1 MNIDKNEFR
10 KFAAGH
16 CYVPKERVDNYI
28 AHIESS
34 SIPHAMTPYITEE
47 RELRVSQMD
56 VFSRLMIDR
65 IIFMGAPVE
74 SNIANIVQAQLLFL
88 QSVDPKKDIHMYI
101 NSPGGEVYAGL
112 GIYDTMQLISPD
124 VATICTGMALSF
136 GAILLCGGAKGK
148 RSALT
153 HARVMLHQPL
163 GGVQGQ
169 ASDIEITA
177 NQVLKI
183 KKELYDIIAQHSGQS
198 YQKVH
203 DVSDRDHWMVA
214 AEAKEFGI
222 IDEVLT

>member
-1 MNIDKNEFR
+1 
-10 KFAAGH
+10 
-16 CYVPKERVDNYI
+16 
-28 AHIESS
+28 
-34 SIPHAMTPYITEE
+34 
-47 RELRVSQMD
+47 
-56 VFSRLMIDR
+56 
-65 IIFMGAPVE
+65 MGAPVE

-88 QSVDPKKDIHMYI
+88 QSVDPKKDIQLYI

-136 GAILLCGGAKGK
+136 GAILLCGGAAGK
-148 RSALT
+148 RSALE

-183 KKELYDIIAQHSGQS
+183 KKELYDIIAKHSGQS
-198 YQKVH
+198 YQRVH

-222 IDEVLT
+222 IDDVLI

>member
-16 CYVPKERVDNYI
+16 CCVPKERVDNYI

-88 QSVDPKKDIHMYI
+88 NIP
-101 NSPGGEVYAGL
+101 
-112 GIYDTMQLISPD
+112 T
-124 VATICTGMALSF
+124 
-136 GAILLCGGAKGK
+136 
-148 RSALT
+148 
-153 HARVMLHQPL
+153 
-163 GGVQGQ
+163 
-169 ASDIEITA
+169 
-177 NQVLKI
+177 
-183 KKELYDIIAQHSGQS
+183 
-198 YQKVH
+198 KVH
-203 DVSDRDHWMVA
+203 HRFRTKVHQ
-214 AEAKEFGI
+214 I
-222 IDEVLT
+222 

>member
-1 MNIDKNEFR
+1 MIIDKNEFR
-10 KFAAGH
+10 KFAVGH
-16 CYVPKERVDNYI
+16 CYAQKDLVDHYISSVER
-28 AHIESS
+28 SR
-34 SIPHAMTPYITEE
+34 IPLAMTPYITEE

-65 IIFMGAPVE
+65 VIFMGAAVE

-136 GAILLCGGAKGK
+136 GAILLCGGAPGK
-148 RSALT
+148 RSALE

-183 KKELYDIIAQHSGQS
+183 KKELYDIIAKHSGQS
-198 YQKVH
+198 YQRVH

-222 IDEVLT
+222 IDDVLT

>member
-183 KKELYDIIAQHSGQS
+183 KKELCDIIAKHSGQS

-203 DVSDRDHWMVA
+203 DISDRDHWMVA

>member
-136 GAILLCGGAKGK
+136 GAILLCGGAKG
-148 RSALT
+148 
-153 HARVMLHQPL
+153 
-163 GGVQGQ
+163 
-169 ASDIEITA
+169 
-177 NQVLKI
+177 
-183 KKELYDIIAQHSGQS
+183 
-198 YQKVH
+198 
-203 DVSDRDHWMVA
+203 
-214 AEAKEFGI
+214 
-222 IDEVLT
+222 